1 MSVTEP
7 LQTLHNHRALL
18 LACEALG
25 WFHMTGKAHPDFLR
39 GHGGLDN
46 SYEFKAWFS
55 ALNPDLDVQLGW
67 LSSAAFSRSSW
78 PSSLTSFWRDFDAGR
93 SRESVVG
100 LLQAAHAMA
109 SGIEKNHPKATSGY
123 LGQDVTHM
131 WRVSPFGHPERN
143 LLAAPPA
150 GLQSG
155 GFEAVFEEVSRVL
168 GELSQLQGSSC
179 ADTES
184 WARWREN
191 AIGDD
196 SLIRRAFLD
205 TLAETRV
212 PNNDVTLWDQ
222 SYVAAALFKSGVAGA
237 ILAGNND
244 WTGLKGNTQWRV
256 LTVGVGTDHNEARAV
271 RIGDWTGARAE
282 IDRFFDG
289 VCRLIEVEL
298 ALGGLV
304 YRDGQSV
311 AFTFPGLRYD
321 ATSTD
326 SKGSVSDE
334 DAAGIAEVLR
344 QKIDELGERLDTPP
358 IVQVSESTRSFI
370 AMATQLRETRRAT
383 LVPLHRSWSI
393 PSATLTDGNGQ
404 SQEVTDGHTCPV
416 CLLRRNGTW
425 RDKQKP
431 CSVCGERR
439 RGRLRAWLDDGVQQ
453 DTIWISEVA
462 DHNDRVALL
471 SLSLDIDG
479 WLDGSEVDGLRA
491 QSIADWRI
499 HNPVLEEYW
508 QRNPA
513 NRNPEPNP
521 VSRLQPS
528 CSIRCE
534 LEQRLAQYDQ
544 DDLLLAS
551 LQEGY
556 RPERRNNGETRNDEG
571 IWRDF
576 FRKVVE
582 DRSSAPSWPSLSEQE
597 KAAWLAHQLF
607 RKNASPG
614 RVYRFWR
621 SAEAFFQ
628 RLLEAIREHASAHAN
643 RWRVRRLVVK
653 ATGADGGT
661 WKDRETYHATWR
673 DAPIGLVY
681 RKSTNDF
688 VTITNLARC
697 FDAAES
703 HRVLC
708 GQRLEVT
715 SDTSS
720 SPVSMTITSVEEKVG
735 HLGIYQ
741 PIIPLELGPRRFR
754 VLLPLDVAGDVVRA
768 ATNLWDEQFARVWSR
783 LPLRVGLVAFPRM
796 TPFQAAIEAAR
807 NVEDDLSRDEE
818 TWRVAELRRRDG
830 VTSVRW
836 VRADSECE
844 LTCTPTRLPDG
855 RDDAHYPYLSV
866 EDTCP
871 RAPRDF
877 QHPDGQV
884 YRHVSDLR
892 AGDGVRVRPSRLACV
907 FLDSTARRFAPAEV
921 CYLSEVHERAAVW
934 DLVQDVAHSMSAL
947 RAALSTIEDARD
959 RWLSESS
966 TRGDLE
972 TWLGFVRAVLH
983 DQLGARD
990 AALDSLVDAA
1000 RKGVLLRALRWQLQ
1014 VLKQNLEANNDH
1026 Q

>member
-1 MSVTEP
+1 MSMTDP
-7 LQTLHNHRALL
+7 LQTLRNHRAML

-39 GHGGLDN
+39 GFGGQSN
-46 SYEFKAWFS
+46 SYDFKAWFS
-55 ALNPDLDVQLGW
+55 ALNPDLDAQLSW
-67 LSSAAFSRSSW
+67 LSSAAFSGSW
-78 PSSLTSFWRDFDAGR
+78 PSSLTSFWRDFDAGD
-93 SRESVVG
+93 SKESVVG

-109 SGIEKNHPKATSGY
+109 SGIEKNHPSATSTY

-131 WRVSPFGHPERN
+131 WRASPFGHPERN
-143 LLAAPPA
+143 LLAQPPSV
-150 GLQSG
+150 LQPG
-155 GFEAVFEEVSRVL
+155 GSEAIVDEVARVL
-168 GELSQLQGSSC
+168 AALSQLHTSSC
-179 ADTES
+179 ADTEP

-191 AIGDD
+191 AIGLE
-196 SLIRRAFLD
+196 SLTRRAFLD

-237 ILAGNND
+237 ILAGNTN
-244 WTGLKGNTQWRV
+244 WQALKPNTRWRV
-256 LTVGVGTDHNEARAV
+256 LTVGVGTGHYEARAV

-282 IDRFFDG
+282 IDRFFDD
-289 VCRLIEVEL
+289 VCRLIEVDL

-304 YRDGQSV
+304 YRDGQTL

-326 SKGSVSDE
+326 SKGSVSE
-334 DAAGIAEVLR
+334 SDAA
-344 QKIDELGERLDTPP
+344 KIEEALGQEIDQLGKNLDTPP

-370 AMATQLRETRRAT
+370 SMATQLRETRHAT

-393 PSATLTDGNGQ
+393 PPATRTDRNGQ
-404 SQEVTDGHTCPV
+404 LQEMTDGHTCPV

-425 RDKQKP
+425 SDKQKP

-439 RGRLRAWLDDGVQQ
+439 RGRLRAWLDDVQQ

-471 SLSLDIDG
+471 TLSLGIDG
-479 WLDGSEVDGLRA
+479 WLDGSEIDGLRA
-491 QSIADWRI
+491 QSIADWRV
-499 HNPVLEEYW
+499 HNPVLGNAA
-508 QRNPA
+508 NPIDPRRSMTSMA
-513 NRNPEPNP
+513 AELTTKVSAFNGKEP
-521 VSRLQPS
+521 VLKALQDGFQHES
-528 CSIRCE
+528 SWE
-534 LEQRLAQYDQ
+534 
-544 DDLLLAS
+544 
-551 LQEGY
+551 
-556 RPERRNNGETRNDEG
+556 
-571 IWRDF
+571 DF

-582 DRSSAPSWPSLSEQE
+582 DRSSAPSWSALSDQD

-614 RVYRFWR
+614 RVHRFWK

-628 RLLEAIREHASAHAN
+628 RLLETIRERVSAHQN
-643 RWRVRRLVVK
+643 RWRVYRLVVK
-653 ATGADGGT
+653 ATRTDGRS
-661 WKDRETYHATWR
+661 WQDRETYHAVWR
-673 DAPIGLVY
+673 DAPLGLVY
-681 RKSTNDF
+681 RQTTDDF

-697 FDAAES
+697 FDTAES

-708 GQRLEVT
+708 DQQLEVT

-720 SPVSMTITSVEEKVG
+720 SPVSMTITSVEEKIG

-754 VLLPLDVAGDVVRA
+754 VLLPLDVADDVART
-768 ATNLWDEQFARVWSR
+768 ATTWWEEQFARVWSR

-796 TPFQAAIEAAR
+796 TPFQAVIEAAR
-807 NVEDDLSRDEE
+807 NVEDDLDQGNE
-818 TWRVAELRRRDG
+818 TWRVAEARRRDG
-830 VTSVRW
+830 VACVRW
-836 VRADSECE
+836 VRADGESE

-866 EDTCP
+866 EDTVP

-877 QHPDGQV
+877 QHPDGRV

-907 FLDSTARRFAPAEV
+907 FLDSTARRFMPSEV
-921 CYLSEVHERAAVW
+921 CYLSEAHQRVAVW
-934 DLVQDVAHSMSAL
+934 DLVRDVAPSMSAL
-947 RAALSTIEDARD
+947 RAALSAVEDARD

-966 TRGDLE
+966 TRDERE

-983 DQLGARD
+983 DQLGARG

-1000 RKGVLLRALRWQLQ
+1000 RTGVLLRALRWQLQ
-1014 VLKQNLEANNDH
+1014 VLKQNLEANDDH